1 MNYLERLRTSLP
13 AASRHSA
20 DYVNGLRQKSSF
32 LKGNSGLLV
41 IWPIVAVLIAT
52 VGWGSLLQ
60 GMEQQKREIEET
72 ALKEAATLAHAY
84 AGQLERTIEAVD
96 QILLHVRYEW
106 ELTNGKL
113 RLEDSSQR
121 GLLPRPTI
129 FNIGITDFQ
138 GNILTNA
145 PKISDAISVSD
156 RPFFYEQKNSPEDT
170 LYVSHTTQSKSTG
183 QSVINFSRKVFAR
196 QKQFD
201 GVVRVSVTP
210 EYLTTSYNDVALSA
224 NGFIATLSTDR
235 MLLASR
241 IGDKVF
247 GLQNHP
253 LIKIPSF
260 AKSGGSM
267 LLKGSEW
274 FTDGRSRYIGW
285 QKLDNLPL
293 IAMTGMDK
301 EDMLSQFS
309 HSRDKAIAQALLNT
323 MVLAAFT
330 LAAMG
335 LSLRLAWRKHQV
347 NLTQAA
353 YRIATESGN
362 EGFFICRPIYD
373 RNQSVVDFE
382 LLDCNENGAY
392 FYRRQRRQ
400 LLGTR
405 LSELYPADQFEYAFK
420 RLSLAME
427 RGVFEDDVKISPAS
441 KVPQWFYLKVIRS
454 EDVLAVTMRD
464 ITESKAHMLAL
475 ERKGNEDALTKL
487 PNRHWFN
494 AYLPEAIARAT
505 EQKTMLALLF
515 IDLDGFKTI
524 NDTLGHDA
532 GDELLRNAS
541 RRLTQAVRPHDHVV
555 RIGGDEFLVIIEVM
569 EQKKDAAQVAYRVLH
584 AFDKSFNLSKGKFSV
599 GASIGI
605 SVYPDDGK
613 DAETLLK
620 HADIAMYSVKTSGK
634 RNYRF
639 FDQRFYEAVRAR
651 HDKEAELR
659 HALEHDQLIL
669 YYQPR
674 VEISSGRLSSMEA
687 LVRWAHPTKGLIE
700 PLDFIPLAEET
711 GLIMRLGEIVI
722 EKVCAQL
729 AYWIRSGQEVVPVS
743 INVSA
748 RQFNETRVADILG
761 AALKRHGIA
770 PTLVEIELTESS
782 MTGGAEEVRESLDAI
797 QKMGVNLSVDD
808 FGTGY
813 SSLSQL
819 QRLDFDV
826 LKVDRA
832 FTAELEKTKEG
843 EVFFT
848 AIITMAHALG
858 MRVVAEGVETI
869 EQMRKLKELRCDE
882 VQGFYISKPLP
893 PTERQPKLPKHLSP
907 LLT

>member
-1 MNYLERLRTSLP
+1 MQAESIIPAKSFLYKDSFHSRMQTNFLEQGHIINCRRPAFGRNRISPSLAIKAEDKLKNNPEMNYLERLRTSLP

-170 LYVSHTTQSKSTG
+170 LYVSHTTQSKTTG

-196 QKQFD
+196 QKLFD

-210 EYLTTSYNDVALSA
+210 EYLTSSYNDVALSA

-362 EGFFICRPIYD
+362 EGFLSAGR
-373 RNQSVVDFE
+373 SMTE
-382 LLDCNENGAY
+382 
-392 FYRRQRRQ
+392 
-400 LLGTR
+400 TR
-405 LSELYPADQFEYAFK
+405 ALSISSF
-420 RLSLAME
+420 STAM
-427 RGVFEDDVKISPAS
+427 
-441 KVPQWFYLKVIRS
+441 
-454 EDVLAVTMRD
+454 
-464 ITESKAHMLAL
+464 
-475 ERKGNEDALTKL
+475 
-487 PNRHWFN
+487 
-494 AYLPEAIARAT
+494 
-505 EQKTMLALLF
+505 KT
-515 IDLDGFKTI
+515 
-524 NDTLGHDA
+524 
-532 GDELLRNAS
+532 
-541 RRLTQAVRPHDHVV
+541 V
-555 RIGGDEFLVIIEVM
+555 RI
-569 EQKKDAAQVAYRVLH
+569 
-584 AFDKSFNLSKGKFSV
+584 
-599 GASIGI
+599 
-605 SVYPDDGK
+605 
-613 DAETLLK
+613 
-620 HADIAMYSVKTSGK
+620 
-634 RNYRF
+634 
-639 FDQRFYEAVRAR
+639 
-651 HDKEAELR
+651 
-659 HALEHDQLIL
+659 
-669 YYQPR
+669 
-674 VEISSGRLSSMEA
+674 
-687 LVRWAHPTKGLIE
+687 
-700 PLDFIPLAEET
+700 
-711 GLIMRLGEIVI
+711 
-722 EKVCAQL
+722 
-729 AYWIRSGQEVVPVS
+729 
-743 INVSA
+743 
-748 RQFNETRVADILG
+748 
-761 AALKRHGIA
+761 
-770 PTLVEIELTESS
+770 
-782 MTGGAEEVRESLDAI
+782 
-797 QKMGVNLSVDD
+797 
-808 FGTGY
+808 
-813 SSLSQL
+813 
-819 QRLDFDV
+819 
-826 LKVDRA
+826 
-832 FTAELEKTKEG
+832 FTAGSADNFWEPGCPSYIRPTSSN
-843 EVFFT
+843 
-848 AIITMAHALG
+848 
-858 MRVVAEGVETI
+858 MRSSA
-869 EQMRKLKELRCDE
+869 
-882 VQGFYISKPLP
+882 
-893 PTERQPKLPKHLSP
+893 
-907 LLT
+907 